1 MPAHQVKLWSDNNFA
16 IEHYSFVMLSHFAA
30 AESRKT
36 RHARPC
42 AGHPRLSLRGRE
54 DVDGRDKPGHDGR
67 GCVASTTPWLTWHP
81 TSFQC
86 RRRAATIAAGL
97 PVPLR

>member
-42 AGHPRLSLRGRE
+42 AGHPRLSFRGRE
-54 DVDGRDKPGHDGR
+54 DVDGRDKPGHDER
-67 GCVASTTPWLTWHP
+67 GCVAVASRPLP
-81 TSFQC
+81 PIRKDLVIRF
-86 RRRAATIAAGL
+86 RRQRNAKGGIMAA
-97 PVPLR
+97 